1 MAFRGYVE
9 SEAVATLRTLVEH
22 VNEML
27 APQPALIPVSLVTSR
42 TMPMPVV
49 TSARGPVKFD

>member
-27 APQPALIPVSLVTSR
+27 SPQPGIPVSLVTSR
-42 TMPMPVV
+42 AVPALAV